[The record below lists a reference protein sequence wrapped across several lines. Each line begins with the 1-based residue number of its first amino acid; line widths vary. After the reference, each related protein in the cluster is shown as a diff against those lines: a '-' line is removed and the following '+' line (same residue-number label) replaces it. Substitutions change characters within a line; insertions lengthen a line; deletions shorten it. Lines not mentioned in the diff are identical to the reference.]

1 MRFQGKSR
9 LGFYPL
15 PSSEAQRIRRFLW
28 FPDAPSSA
36 IDPCVGDGVAFE
48 VITSGAEVFRY
59 GIELDAYRAEQA
71 RQRIPNI
78 VQGNTLEVQC
88 PVECFGLLYLN
99 PPYDWT
105 LGPADSRRTEQSFLS
120 HTYRWLKP
128 GGVLIFVIPGDRLA
142 ECSQILSTH
151 FRDVRVY
158 WLESPECVR
167 YKQVVVIGARRS
179 RREKER
185 LTDSDITRARLYY
198 ASLARNPS
206 QIPAL
211 PSEPEVRFNVP
222 VSGPV
227 QLVYR
232 GLPLDEIEDMLP
244 QSAAYRQAGRILFAD
259 PVSATGR
266 PLTPLHAGHVGL
278 LACSGL
284 LNGIFGDHQI
294 PTYCFLAGSKSNRQ
308 NRGRRGWSH
317 HGQRE
322 GTILER
328 IDAGLFHRRSRH
340 TEIIPPPPKSSSH
353 SHQSPEETM
362 KNAHERF
369 GALEYTKRM
378 KDTTTRIRVRL
389 DRFIGEVEDGRNGK
403 AHLISVMGGDSDVGA
418 IWAAVIE
425 HNLFTVEAP
434 GIEPVTASLGEDA
447 QCFRGTITVAGRK
460 PTLQMEAW
468 LPVTGGLN
476 KCRGVATKKVTFV
489 FVTT

>member
-1 MRFQGKSR
+1 LRFQGKSR

-15 PSSEAQRIRRFLW
+15 PLSEAQRIRRFLW

-36 IDPCVGDGVAFE
+36 LDPCVGDGVAFE
-48 VITSGAEVFRY
+48 AITGGAQVLRY
-59 GIELDAYRAEQA
+59 GIELDACRAEQA
-71 RQRIPNI
+71 RQRIPNV

-128 GGVLIFVIPGDRLA
+128 AGILVLVIPWERLA
-142 ECSQILSTH
+142 ECSQILASH
-151 FRDVRVY
+151 FRDARVY
-158 WLESPECVR
+158 RLEAPECVR
-167 YKQVVVIGARRS
+167 YKQVVVMGARRT
-179 RREKER
+179 RWEKER

-211 PSEPEVRFNVP
+211 PPEPDARYDVP

-244 QSAAYRQAGRILFAD
+244 QSAAYRQVGRILFAE

-284 LNGIFGDHQI
+284 LNGIFGSGDERHIAFWQAVKI
-294 PTYCFLAGSKSNRQ
+294 VEKTEEEDEQGVVT
-308 NRGRRGWSH
+308 RR
-317 HGQRE
+317 E
-322 GTILER
+322 
-328 IDAGLFHRRSRH
+328 
-340 TEIIPPPPKSSSH
+340 K
-353 SHQSPEETM
+353 
-362 KNAHERF
+362 ERF
-369 GALEYTKRM
+369 SNELTIAYSTGQ
-378 KDTTTRIRVRL
+378 V
-389 DRFIGEVEDGRNGK
+389 
-403 AHLISVMGGDSDVGA
+403 A
-418 IWAAVIE
+418 I
-425 HNLFTVEAP
+425 L
-434 GIEPVTASLGEDA
+434 
-447 QCFRGTITVAGRK
+447 K
-460 PTLQMEAW
+460 
-468 LPVTGGLN
+468 
-476 KCRGVATKKVTFV
+476 
-489 FVTT
+489 